1 MNGVTGF
8 LTRTCKDSVNVATTL
23 YKIMIPTIIVVK
35 VFEEFGGVIWFSN
48 VIAPLMQFVGLPS
61 EMGLVWAT
69 AMFINIY
76 SALVVLINFDVPMTV
91 AQASILSSMILLAH
105 SMPIEVGLAKK
116 SGVSIWWTILSRVGG
131 ALLFA
136 WILKLIYQ
144 ATGSLQDPAQ
154 MIWQPSNSGDVSLTN
169 WAINQVQN
177 LAIVFVIIFALIFVL
192 NLLKVLGI
200 ERLIAKALSPFL
212 RLLGI
217 SREATNLTLIGITL
231 GLSYGGGL
239 LINEA
244 KKGHIPPRDIFTSI
258 TLLGLLHSLIEDT
271 LLMLVI
277 GADFNT
283 IFWGRLV
290 FALVLVAVISRMVR
304 LIDGKRCE
312 RLFYRSVAC

>member
-1 MNGVTGF
+1 MSGIKEF
-8 LTRTCKDSVNVATTL
+8 LSRTFKDSVNVATTL
-23 YKIMIPTIIVVK
+23 YKVMIPTIIFVK
-35 VFEEFGGVIWFSN
+35 IFEEMGGVEWFSDF
-48 VIAPLMQFVGLPS
+48 IAPLMQLVGLPS

-76 SALVVLINFDVPMTV
+76 SSLVILVNLDVPMTV
-91 AQASILSSMILLAH
+91 AQASILSCMILLAH
-105 SMPIEVGLAKK
+105 SMPIEVSLAKK
-116 SGVSIWWTILSRVGG
+116 SGVSVWWAIVSRVGG

-136 WILKLIYQ
+136 WILQLIYS

-154 MIWQPSNSGDVSLTN
+154 IIWQTSVSGDIPLTD
-169 WAINQVQN
+169 WALNQVQN
-177 LAIVFVIIFALIFVL
+177 LGIVFVIILALILML

-217 SREATNLTLIGITL
+217 SQEATNLTLIGITL

-239 LINEA
+239 LVNEA
-244 KKGHIPPRDIFTSI
+244 RKGHIPPRDVFTAI

-271 LLMLVI
+271 ILMLVI

-283 IFWGRLV
+283 IFWGRLI
-290 FALVLVAVISRMVR
+290 FVLVIVGTISRLIR
-304 LIDGKRCE
+304 LVDGKRYE
-312 RLFYRSVAC
+312 RLFYRSVAI